1 MDFTFKN
8 CIKIKNFKRKIIAP
22 FKLMLKK
29 EMLLALEEQI
39 NKKLLGNS
47 DFY

>member
-29 EMLLALEEQI
+29 RDVAGFGRT
-39 NKKLLGNS
+39 NKQKATW
-47 DFY
+47 